1 MGLVTTAAAAPAI
14 TSATARR
21 IEATAAGALDAF
33 GCDRDVERQDRQ
45 RRTKCRR
52 RRRRHVDDWHVESK
66 CRSPPRKKFGVADN
80 IERWQVKLGASP
92 PDPQREIGTDPGR
105 LAER

>member
-1 MGLVTTAAAAPAI
+1 MASVGRFSLYGKGAGHHGNHEFIHSTACGQLVRVDRTRLSIAG
-14 TSATARR
+14 SACLL
-21 IEATAAGALDAF
+21 AG
-33 GCDRDVERQDRQ
+33 
-45 RRTKCRR
+45 

-66 CRSPPRKKFGVADN
+66 YRSPPRKKFGGADN